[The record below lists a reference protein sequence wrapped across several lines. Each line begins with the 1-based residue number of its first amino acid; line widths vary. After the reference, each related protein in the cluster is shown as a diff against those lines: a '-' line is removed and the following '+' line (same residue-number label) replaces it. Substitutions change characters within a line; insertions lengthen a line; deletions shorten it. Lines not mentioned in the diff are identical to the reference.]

1 MNIIEYEDDDDLGDC
16 MKDYCK
22 LGCIC
27 DSLRTKQIAP
37 AHCGKVDCMF
47 SCCCSKEALK
57 YSSCGS
63 RRVNISAAV
72 GARIME
78 DTQRGM
84 AAEERKFSNT
94 VVVTAD
100 KNTVMLGGRGSRRE
114 RKVPQRYKNENT
126 LMLDFAGKD
135 YVQKEESS
143 ESEDESEEESP
154 ADHYEKLQRSAD
166 LIPCTVIVPLVNLPK
181 SCAVWCLYHAQY
193 SCPCSKYKNPLDFA
207 PDIETGARGFHG
219 KNMKT
224 EGEEKESKRKLKVSD
239 EKQRMA
245 GKKKKSGGEVPLLGI
260 EDIDPD
266 FQAESSVSS
275 SVRHPL
281 STQAADRLK
290 AQSARTKPLTKKQ
303 TIKAPVSLVKA
314 RRKPARNP
322 KIPDLVNLVGEDD
335 GEEELEVSDELN
347 FDLSQAGSC
356 QYVRWD
362 ILKEKYQ
369 AGFID
374 FYFWV
379 RPGRGRNML
388 FLTKAG
394 ERPYIATAVN
404 LRNLQGCTQK
414 LPSLVTDAV
423 ASIRERDKA
432 RYCVLQYNGTVWTV
446 RSLKAIKGQ
455 KDLGLTTE
463 TESTPEKDIKPEVE
477 KTASVPPAKD
487 GAIKINLSEPVQ
499 KLPIGQSLI
508 TVVEGP
514 NQKAIM
520 QVKLPPTLTNQ
531 YWSLIS
537 VGEGQSS
544 IQCPDS
550 SLGLKCAIL
559 QQAASLSTATATT
572 VRIPIPVSDQD
583 PSFGVYAVPGL
594 KTHVF
599 VGPFAGA
606 STEVAAEDDDIVCLD
621 DEVEEVKIL
630 EPNKDESSEGLE
642 EKDEE
647 QESKEL
653 VSQIPLVIEN
663 GDSSEYVDIG
673 EDTDNIDEQS
683 ENTQANELRN
693 LVTRASGSEM
703 SDQSSQ
709 YGRVVLRQSKR
720 RESGDAQIE
729 IKYKSADVGEDQTYS
744 AVTRCRGKVI
754 LVHPS
759 YSDHE
764 VICSDLQSATLWLEE
779 YFANQQEE
787 SDIFDD
793 PTPLP
798 SEPPRVRSPP
808 PILKKIN
815 APFLSAGKSNN
826 KMALYV
832 QLKQQKDEAQ
842 LFYELGHTAFDKF
855 FNRNVTRAQIL
866 LKSKEEIKRLQDEGN
881 GLEKRKQ
888 ELMRRRSKLFE
899 LFTKS
904 LNGLPITRKKS
915 AVIELKEI
923 LRKDK
928 ERKEK
933 KKSFDETVEIVKKVK
948 AKEKEKTVRTP
959 AEVPVPVPASRDDV
973 AFNTWSAERRAGLL
987 GHGLTAEQVNQ
998 VNIIGLLRV

>member
-143 ESEDESEEESP
+143 ESEEESEEESP
-154 ADHYEKLQRSAD
+154 DDQYEKLHRSAD

-207 PDIETGARGFHG
+207 PDIETGARGFYG
-219 KNMKT
+219 KHIQT
-224 EGEEKESKRKLKVSD
+224 EAEEKESKRKLKVSD
-239 EKQRMA
+239 EKQRMS

-266 FQAESSVSS
+266 FQAESSVPS

-303 TIKAPVSLVKA
+303 TIKAPVSLVPT

-335 GEEELEVSDELN
+335 GEVELEVSDELN

-369 AGFID
+369 SGFID
-374 FYFWV
+374 LYFWV
-379 RPGRGRNML
+379 RPGRGRNLL
-388 FLTKAG
+388 FLTKSG

-404 LRNLQGCTQK
+404 LRNLQGSTGN
-414 LPSLVTDAV
+414 LPSLVTDVV

-463 TESTPEKDIKPEVE
+463 TEKDVKPETE
-477 KTASVPPAKD
+477 KIAAVPPGKD

-559 QQAASLSTATATT
+559 QQAATLSTATATT

-606 STEVAAEDDDIVCLD
+606 RTEEAVDDDDIVCLD

-630 EPNKDESSEGLE
+630 EPNKDDTESGEGVEEE
-642 EKDEE
+642 EKKSNEI
-647 QESKEL
+647 L
-653 VSQIPLVIEN
+653 SQIPLVVEN
-663 GDSSEYVDIG
+663 GDTSEYVDIG
-673 EDTDNIDEQS
+673 DDTDNLDDKS
-683 ENTQANELRN
+683 EKTQANELRS
-693 LVTRASGSEM
+693 LVVQASGSDM

-720 RESGDAQIE
+720 RESGDSQVE

-798 SEPPRVRSPP
+798 SQPPRVRSPP

-815 APFLSAGKSNN
+815 APFLSSGKSNN

-842 LFYELGHTAFDKF
+842 LFYELGHTAFHNF

-866 LKSKEEIKRLQDEGN
+866 IKSKEEIKRLEDEGN

-915 AVIELKEI
+915 AVIELKE
-923 LRKDK
+923 LLKKDK

-933 KKSFDETVEIVKKVK
+933 KKSFDETVEVVKKGK
-948 AKEKEKTVRTP
+948 SKEKEKTARTP
-959 AEVPVPVPASRDDV
+959 AENL
-973 AFNTWSAERRAGLL
+973 AFNTWSEERRATLL
-987 GHGLTAEQVNQ
+987 TQGLTLDQVNK
-998 VNIIGLLRV
+998 VNIYLTFNNSKL